1 MSANEYN
8 YSQYYND
15 RLHHQ
20 AQPSVPTS
28 SSPYYRH
35 QQTANAS
42 YPHQDYQ
49 RHQYAQQ
56 RTLSGSAQDYSHWY
70 NNSSTAGEPQ
80 GLQASAQEGLALQ
93 EDQNDSTGRG
103 IHDRSQFDT
112 SALGSLA
119 YASALDTAGVN
130 LRLPQLSTATTSSS
144 VYGTG
149 TQRLQQ
155 AQAQS
160 QVRYGSPAQ
169 ANGPSNAVI
178 GYQQARSDSANS
190 ARSQSTISYPNRQPT
205 VAASNSTATDRLS
218 AAANYQPQVTQ
229 NQSPPYYDTSLGSGP
244 SNRSTSQNQGYGYSA
259 SRLDAQQERPTS
271 ATPYTKQ
278 QSLSQPQSQSR
289 MQTYGSF
296 SGTASGP
303 SPTSQTFNT
312 FSGTRVNPSDSRSHI
327 AQPSVQPLAQ
337 SGTSA
342 NQVSQRSHE
351 RQPSTQGHQRVERTI
366 ADLRHTLAQSR
377 PNPSQKAH
385 SQSNGSSQACSSNHP
400 ISAPVQGRGGSST
413 PVQASQHTP
422 VNQVDSASSDHND
435 TTQQE
440 LPHSAAASTTFT
452 TVDPSHVYDPY
463 HEYQRQAKIA
473 EAEAARRALEIAQ
486 KAVQPPASDEPE
498 KVAQIQPQSQH
509 VQRRPSPANAKNTV
523 DKVAQTS
530 NARSSNSTAQ
540 ATPVEA
546 SVQDA
551 PVPAQSNIGSEQ
563 AEKENMEAEMRQMV
577 ERMREYQ
584 TKDPSLFSQV
594 WEQVKKQ
601 GKTKDGTPSLAKQ
614 VSSTLT
620 GSSRQ
625 PSTSREAGAAVT
637 VTVNRQL
644 PSPSP
649 TLAQPTSP
657 PQPQKSTPAAVSQT
671 NGEVLKTPSMASQT
685 AENQVS
691 SQTSSAESRPA
702 PVPAREL
709 GLKSGTAAPNS
720 AQATQTTAGSS
731 QVSTYSPATQSWKPT
746 RSSSVN
752 AEKHIAPHGSP
763 SAPGSAL
770 GTIWPE
776 SKKAALANAAVKAL
790 TAVPQNAGKTLLP
803 EQICAL
809 LDKNPSYIELCESL
823 ENMDIFMDRAKFA
836 RTLLAAVPDAND
848 TPAAP
853 SEIQTPRDNRDSVPQ
868 TPASAPINSS
878 QTFAP
883 SSTPSNPLAVND
895 QASGS
900 SGRVMKSRGR
910 PRKDGTPAQPRKK
923 AISDDNLPQGAFSKN
938 YMATPPVAAMARSGT
953 NMADTDS
960 NHGSR
965 LKTVSDAKQH
975 IVIPAAQ
982 QAKSRGRPRKDGSP
996 AQPRKILISDRDALQ
1011 KNGLPN
1017 GSPMDHIDP
1026 LLEATAGRPSAAVLD
1041 SNGEN
1046 GSRLQTIDGEN
1057 TSKLKTNNETRRDT
1071 TFPVAQPEDALEQ
1084 SLPSPAVSSTL
1095 PNVNSSHPY
1104 SCSQCF
1110 ARFTGKDKLKRH
1122 LDVVHELIRH
1132 LCPHCG
1138 IGLTRPEH
1146 LRRHLQNVHS
1156 ISPDILNT
1164 SGLTSQD
1171 AAASK
1176 PGLSRPSRKSY
1187 MPHLVQQNELQDAGD
1202 SHVAAPTR
1210 GTTSSTAQ
1218 ASDQQRPT
1226 PVANISNST
1235 APPQRPIYVN
1245 GNGNA
1250 FLEAAKRVS
1259 ADVATMTSRY
1269 RLDNFRAYAADAATS
1284 KALPSTSQTNITEPN
1299 PKRTPLRTIN
1309 YELNPASKP
1318 GTRQDTE
1325 ISTKS
1330 MSKEEAARKRTFS
1343 EIVDLTQDLSEDEV
1357 SRTTKTPRLDN
1368 KNVVDDG
1375 DAPDSSQQ
1383 DTSGRAI
1390 DLTTAEVSSRPGS
1403 NEQLQT
1409 DQARRHAQDAIG
1421 NEDVVT
1427 HIDRK
1432 KALRR
1437 SSYNPKTIARDVL
1450 LATGRHPNMRAL
1462 NAHLDILKRTI
1473 KNVDNNSDLSTFKWD
1488 LVDPGGIVEDLGT
1501 KSGKME
1507 DADVYADADDEDD
1520 GLTLGNENA
1529 TSSPYFNNR
1538 RRLAATSGD
1547 QAEENTAGVEVV
1559 VAAKQ
1564 LRGPR
1569 RRGPRTRGLFSN
1581 TNNPG
1586 LRSRPTFFGNAASG
1600 EAQSR
1605 SSNHQNNKADEKRS
1619 MQETTST
1626 QSSAG
1631 DTGDPLTEGLSQPF
1645 GALNNTESPHRL
1657 PLRGIA
1663 ESAPPFKKPRGR
1675 PRGSSRS
1682 GSLSSSGTPDSPGK
1696 RGGRTSSRGQSSI
1709 PERSRVSGNST
1720 PSQPSGLRHA
1730 STLSE
1735 DFAVVIPS
1743 RSPSTASFNRNISK
1757 RTTAAG
1763 KFSQRSASMYQIY
1776 HCRWR
1781 NCKAELHN
1789 LETLRKHL
1797 RKIHRDRAPH
1807 GGLPC
1812 YWVNCGNIINEKD
1825 RKTGQLRKRVEALD
1839 FSSEA
1844 SWNAHMDQ
1852 EHLDA
1857 IAWTL
1862 GDGPSTER
1870 SDAHDTEI
1878 SDYMS
1883 DNQGRQ
1889 ATPRAL
1895 TEGSLDPPPAG
1906 LRPNTQFHKVHGNK
1920 SDQAKAR
1927 VAQMSIERKKKD
1939 VGPGLDQGGSLL
1951 LNDRRRAAMIDDEDV
1966 AESCDEDEV

>member
-8 YSQYYND
+8 YSQYYNE
-15 RLHHQ
+15 RLNHQ

-49 RHQYAQQ
+49 RQQYAQQ

-70 NNSSTAGEPQ
+70 NNSSSAGGPQ

-103 IHDRSQFDT
+103 IHDRSQFAT

-130 LRLPQLSTATTSSS
+130 LRLPQLGTATTSSS

-149 TQRLQQ
+149 TQRLQNAQAQVQ
-155 AQAQS
+155 AQA
-160 QVRYGSPAQ
+160 RYGSPAQ

-205 VAASNSTATDRLS
+205 GAASNSTATDRLS
-218 AAANYQPQVTQ
+218 AAANFRPQVTQ
-229 NQSPPYYDTSLGSGP
+229 NQSPPYYDTSLSSGP
-244 SNRSTSQNQGYGYSA
+244 SNRNTSQNRGYGYSP
-259 SRLDAQQERPTS
+259 SRLDAQQEGPTS
-271 ATPYTKQ
+271 ADPYTKQ
-278 QSLSQPQSQSR
+278 QALSQPQSQSR

-296 SGTASGP
+296 SGTAPGP

-312 FSGTRVNPSDSRSHI
+312 FSGSGVNPSDSQSRL
-327 AQPSVQPLAQ
+327 AQPSVPTPAQ

-342 NQVSQRSHE
+342 SQVSQRSHE

-366 ADLRHTLAQSR
+366 ADFRHTLAHSR
-377 PNPSQKAH
+377 PNPSQKGH
-385 SQSNGSSQACSSNHP
+385 SPLNGSSQAYSSNHS
-400 ISAPVQGRGGSST
+400 ISAPIQGRGESST

-422 VNQVDSASSDHND
+422 VNQVDPASSDHND
-435 TTQQE
+435 TTQRDP
-440 LPHSAAASTTFT
+440 PHSSAASTTFT

-473 EAEAARRALEIAQ
+473 EAEAARRALERAQ
-486 KAVQPPASDEPE
+486 KAAQPPTSDEPE
-498 KVAQIQPQSQH
+498 KVTQVQPQDQY
-509 VQRRPSPANAKNTV
+509 VQKRPSSANAKNAV
-523 DKVAQTS
+523 DQVAQTS

-540 ATPVEA
+540 ATSVEA
-546 SVQDA
+546 SVRDA
-551 PVPAQSNIGSEQ
+551 PVPAQSNMGSEQ

-594 WEQVKKQ
+594 WEQVKK

-620 GSSRQ
+620 GFSRQ

-649 TLAQPTSP
+649 TLAQSTSP
-657 PQPQKSTPAAVSQT
+657 PQPQKSTPTAVTQT
-671 NGEVLKTPSMASQT
+671 NGESPNTPSVTSQT
-685 AENQVS
+685 AEYQVS

-702 PVPAREL
+702 PAPAREL
-709 GLKSGTAAPNS
+709 GLKSGTTAPNS

-731 QVSTYSPATQSWKPT
+731 QVSTFSPATQSWKPT
-746 RSSSVN
+746 GGSSVN
-752 AEKHIAPHGSP
+752 AEKHIAPHGRP
-763 SAPGSAL
+763 SAPGSAV

-853 SEIQTPRDNRDSVPQ
+853 SETQTPQYKCDSVPQ

-883 SSTPSNPLAVND
+883 SSAPSNPLAVND

-900 SGRVMKSRGR
+900 SGRAMKSRGR

-923 AISDDNLPQGAFSKN
+923 AISDDNLPQEAFSKI
-938 YMATPPVAAMARSGT
+938 YMATPPLAAMARSGT
-953 NMADTDS
+953 NMADTNS

-965 LKTVSDAKQH
+965 LKAVGDAKQH

-982 QAKSRGRPRKDGSP
+982 QVKSRGRPRKDGSP
-996 AQPRKILISDRDALQ
+996 AQPRKISDRDALQ
-1011 KNGLPN
+1011 KNGLSN
-1017 GSPMDHIDP
+1017 GSPMDNIDP
-1026 LLEATAGRPSAAVLD
+1026 LLEATAGRPTSAILN

-1046 GSRLQTIDGEN
+1046 GLRLQTIDGKN
-1057 TSKLKTNNETRRDT
+1057 TSKLKTNNESRRDT
-1071 TFPVAQPEDALEQ
+1071 TFPVAQPENALEQ
-1084 SLPSPAVSSTL
+1084 SLPSPAVPSTL

-1122 LDVVHELIRH
+1122 LDVVHELIRR

-1156 ISPDILNT
+1156 ISPDIPNT
-1164 SGLTSQD
+1164 SRLTPQD
-1171 AAASK
+1171 AAACT
-1176 PGLSRPSRKSY
+1176 PGVSRPSGNSY
-1187 MPHLVQQNELQDAGD
+1187 IPHLVQQNKSQAAED
-1202 SHVAAPTR
+1202 SHAASLTR

-1218 ASDQQRPT
+1218 ASNQQGPT
-1226 PVANISNST
+1226 PVANMSNST
-1235 APPQRPIYVN
+1235 APPQPPIYVN
-1245 GNGNA
+1245 GNGSA

-1259 ADVATMTSRY
+1259 ADVATMTSKY
-1269 RLDNFRAYAADAATS
+1269 RLDNFRAYAADSATT
-1284 KALPSTSQTNITEPN
+1284 KALPSTSRNNITEPN
-1299 PKRTPLRTIN
+1299 PKRTPLQTIH
-1309 YELNPASKP
+1309 YEPNPASKP
-1318 GTRQDTE
+1318 DTRQDTDL
-1325 ISTKS
+1325 STKA
-1330 MSKEEAARKRTFS
+1330 MSKEEAARKRTFG

-1357 SRTTKTPRLDN
+1357 SRTAKTPRLDN

-1383 DTSGRAI
+1383 DAYGGAI
-1390 DLTTAEVSSRPGS
+1390 DLTTAEVSSRPES

-1409 DQARRHAQDAIG
+1409 DQARRHAQNAIG

-1462 NAHLDILKRTI
+1462 NAHLDILKRTM

-1488 LVDPGGIVEDLGT
+1488 VVDPGGIIEDSGTNLGR
-1501 KSGKME
+1501 ME

-1520 GLTLGNENA
+1520 GLTIGNENA

-1538 RRLAATSGD
+1538 RRLAATGGGGL
-1547 QAEENTAGVEVV
+1547 AEENTGVEVV

-1564 LRGPR
+1564 LRDPR
-1569 RRGPRTRGLFSN
+1569 RRGPRTRGRFSS

-1586 LRSRPTFFGNAASG
+1586 LMSRPTTLGNTASG

-1605 SSNHQNNKADEKRS
+1605 SSNHQNNKADRKRS
-1619 MQETTST
+1619 MQQTTST
-1626 QSSAG
+1626 QFSAG

-1657 PLRGIA
+1657 PLRSIA

-1675 PRGSSRS
+1675 PRGSGRS
-1682 GSLSSSGTPDSPGK
+1682 GSLSSSGTPDSPGT

-1743 RSPSTASFNRNISK
+1743 RSPSTASFNRNTSK
-1757 RTTAAG
+1757 RTKAAG
-1763 KFSQRSASMYQIY
+1763 KFSQRSASMYQVY

-1797 RKIHRDRAPH
+1797 RKIHRDREPH

-1812 YWVNCGNIINEKD
+1812 YWVNCGNIIDEKD

-1852 EHLDA
+1852 EHLEA

-1895 TEGSLDPPPAG
+1895 TQGSLDPPPAG

-1927 VAQMSIERKKKD
+1927 VAQMSIERKKKE